1 MSLLKYG
8 KFEREMSAEEIQ
20 YYKDVEDFAI
30 SDYIEDEKRDREI
43 VSMALGDIMDGS
55 KKRERGDFKN
65 DLEYDH
71 YRAVLYDAAT
81 RVENGFNLWD
91 W

>member
-1 MSLLKYG
+1 MFLLKHG
-8 KFEREMSAEEIQ
+8 KFEREMSEEEIQ
-20 YYKDVEDFAI
+20 YYKDVEDFVI

-43 VSMALGDIMDGS
+43 VRTALGDIINGN
-55 KKRERGDFKN
+55 KKHERSDFNN

-91 W
+91 